1 MISSRDARQ
10 PTVKTAKVLQSKA
23 KNSKQ
28 KFKQIYILNKSHS
41 ILHEDNYLNLISKYW
56 YPSFKF
62 S

>member
-10 PTVKTAKVLQSKA
+10 PTLKTAKVLQSKA

-41 ILHEDNYLNLISKYW
+41 ILHEDNYLNLISKY
-56 YPSFKF
+56 
-62 S
+62 